1 MTLVTLLTALKSRLD
16 VASSQDIGGIDM
28 RGFNVA
34 IAPGRFDAYELT
46 RESFRAPAFR
56 IAFLGAGKSKALANE
71 ERFFDAALGVFVITD
86 RKGRDTDGV
95 ALTEWIAARIEL
107 WSNHGLRGVGVPKDV
122 RIEALHNGE
131 LGERGVALHAVAW
144 AQSVRIGTDEIGA
157 GVHDPAALVAVPADQ
172 LEIEVTTADL
182 PEGM

>member
-1 MTLVTLLTALKSRLD
+1 MSLVGLLKALESRLQAAAD
-16 VASSQDIGGIDM
+16 GVAGVDM

-71 ERFFDAALGVFVITD
+71 ERAFDAAMGVFVITD

-95 ALTEWIAARIEL
+95 ALAEWIAARIEL
-107 WSNHGLRGVGVPKDV
+107 WSNHGLRGIGVPKDV
-122 RIEALHNGE
+122 RIEALHGGE

-144 AQSVRIGTDEIGA
+144 TQAVRIGTDEIGA
-157 GVHDPAALVAVPADQ
+157 GVHDPDALIAVSVDQ
-172 LEIEVTTADL
+172 LEMEIAETDL
-182 PEGM
+182 QEGI